1 MTAPFPELTGFIR
14 SSEMKISW
22 LKVVTV
28 IIAVLSLSMLAQA
41 QNRERFGIS
50 AKAGGVNAVSGQ
62 VMVKREGQEAQ
73 LLTSHDDLVS
83 GDIVRTGFGSQAEI
97 LLNPGTYC
105 RLAEN
110 TEFVLVDSTLE
121 NLLVKLNRGSVII
134 EATGPDNVS
143 QYIPIVTAQQKFT
156 ILRAGIYRI
165 NATPETTEIFV
176 RKGQIG
182 LGKGEQDVVK
192 SGKKIV
198 IGGGLPT
205 IAKLT
210 KADNDDFDGWSK
222 ERGKTLARANQR
234 LNARALS
241 GLLSTSAW
249 SWPGAQFGRWGLWT
263 WSPFSSC
270 YTFLPFHYGWGSPY
284 GGSYGMF
291 AGFGGFFPDG
301 SCCRTHV
308 YNQPVIVSNPTYTG
322 GSTGSS
328 SGGTFG
334 SGSGSSSG
342 GVPAGS
348 STAPVSQP
356 SRDPDLN
363 GRGSNRI
370 KDPIN

>member
-1 MTAPFPELTGFIR
+1 
-14 SSEMKISW
+14 MKISS
-22 LKVVTV
+22 LKIVTV
-28 IIAVLSLSMLAQA
+28 LIAILSLSMLAQA

-62 VMVKREGQEAQ
+62 VMVTREGQAPQ
-73 LLTSHDDLVS
+73 LLTSHDDLGS

-110 TEFVLVDSTLE
+110 TEFVLVDSSLE
-121 NLLVKLNRGSVII
+121 NLLVKLNRGSAII

-156 ILRAGIYRI
+156 IMRAGIYRI
-165 NATPETTEIFV
+165 NATPEATEIFI
-176 RKGQIG
+176 RKGRIA
-182 LGKGEQDVVK
+182 LGPTAQDVVK

-198 IGGGLPT
+198 IGGGAPT
-205 IAKLT
+205 TAKLT
-210 KADNDDFDGWSK
+210 KADNDDFDDWSE

-241 GLLSTSAW
+241 GFLSSSAW
-249 SWPGAQFGRWGLWT
+249 GWPDARFGRWGLWT

-270 YTFLPFHYGWGSPY
+270 YTFLPFNYGWGSPY

-301 SCCRTHV
+301 SCCRTRI
-308 YNQPVIVSNPTYTG
+308 YNQPVIVSNPSSYTPGSG
-322 GSTGSS
+322 GSGTTGSNGS
-328 SGGTFG
+328 
-334 SGSGSSSG
+334 SGSGSSGGSSG
-342 GVPAGS
+342 GTGGTVSTPPPPRGPDPRNPS
-348 STAPVSQP
+348 SGGQWVNKV
-356 SRDPDLN
+356 RDPD
-363 GRGSNRI
+363 
-370 KDPIN
+370 